1 MMDRAGSSWG
11 VSFTSDQSEGWVS
24 CQSFCL
30 ATEKSADFSGISTDY
45 RENSWNV
52 QLLACYASS
61 SMTVDQEKSI
71 EFHHVSFRLP
81 DGRTLLS
88 DLDLEIQRGETLV
101 LLGRSGSGKTTTMK
115 LINRL
120 LDPTEGEV
128 KVEGKSTLNWDP
140 IQR

>member
-1 MMDRAGSSWG
+1 MVRGRVAYLIKLYDKYL
-11 VSFTSDQSEGWVS
+11 E
-24 CQSFCL
+24 CL
-30 ATEKSADFSGISTDY
+30 ARCVLKNLKA
-45 RENSWNV
+45 
-52 QLLACYASS
+52 
-61 SMTVDQEKSI
+61 MDQEKSI

-88 DLDLEIQRGETLV
+88 DLDLEIHRGETLV

-128 KVEGKSTLNWDP
+128 MVEGKSTLNWDP
-140 IQR
+140 IRLRRRVGYVIQEIGLFPH